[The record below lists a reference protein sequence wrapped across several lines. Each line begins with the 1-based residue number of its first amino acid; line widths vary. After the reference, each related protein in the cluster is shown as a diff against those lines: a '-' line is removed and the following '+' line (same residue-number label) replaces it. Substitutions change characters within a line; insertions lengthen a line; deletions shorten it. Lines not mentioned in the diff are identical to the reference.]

1 MVNHL
6 KKDVYYL
13 FFGILF
19 IAFFI
24 GCSPVPPPTPTP
36 ENPTLP
42 VNNSTQ
48 GTSFSTIQAAIDAS
62 VPGDIIIVYPGTY
75 YENIDFK
82 GKNITIQSTDPL
94 NSTILL
100 NTIIDGQL
108 KGSVVTFKSG
118 ETKNAVLKG
127 FTIQNGS
134 GSKVGNWSKYGG
146 GIYCVQSSPT
156 ISNNFIL
163 NNNADNGGGIYCSF
177 SSPIIRQNKIGLN
190 SAKGGG
196 GIFCG
201 DSSSPAISQNTIS
214 ENSATH
220 NSHGGGILC
229 YNSSPNI
236 VSNEISWNDATNGG
250 GIYILD
256 SMPVIYGNDIH
267 KNTATQY
274 GGGIFVS
281 KQSIVKDSHGDS
293 WLRLNDPPHNE
304 TNNLYSGNTHQGTL
318 NTDGANVYFEIDF
331 FTIGPPLPRKNSW
344 CQVLILEF

>member
-1 MVNHL
+1 MVNRL
-6 KKDVYYL
+6 KKDVYL
-13 FFGILF
+13 FFLGILF
-19 IAFFI
+19 IAFLT
-24 GCSPVPPPTPTP
+24 GCSPIPPPTPTP

-62 VPGDIIIVYPGTY
+62 VPGDVIIVYPGTY

-82 GKNITIQSTDPL
+82 GKNITVQSTDPL

-100 NTIIDGQL
+100 NTIINGQK
-108 KGSVVTFKSG
+108 KGSVVSFKSG
-118 ETKNAVLKG
+118 ETNKAVLKG

-134 GSKVGNWSKYGG
+134 GSNIGNWSKNGG
-146 GIYCVQSSPT
+146 GIYCNQSSPT

-177 SSPIIRQNKIGLN
+177 SSTIIRQNKIGLN

-201 DSSSPAISQNTIS
+201 DSSSPVISQNTIS

-236 VSNEISWNDATNGG
+236 VSNEISWNDATNGA
-250 GIYILD
+250 GICILD

-281 KQSIVKDSHGDS
+281 KDSIVKDSHGDS
-293 WLRLNDPPHNE
+293 WLRMNDPPHNE
-304 TNNLYSGNTHQGTL
+304 TNNLYSGNAHQGAL
-318 NTDGANVYFEIDF
+318 NTDGSNVYFEMYV
-331 FTIGPPLPRKNSW
+331 FTIR
-344 CQVLILEF
+344 ILGLGLDF